1 MTEEPADKPLTILIA
16 CDTYPPHLN
25 GAAQFGF
32 RLAQG
37 MHGRGHNV
45 HVLAPS
51 PGERTQPLRDRRSM
65 GRAPAPFPRSAHPR
79 VLADL
84 PAVGNQE
91 AHLHAAG

>member
-51 PGERTQPLRDRRSM
+51 PESG
-65 GRAPAPFPRSAHPR
+65 PAHSETDGPWTVHRLVQRGVVDSPE
-79 VLADL
+79 V
-84 PAVGNQE
+84 
-91 AHLHAAG
+91 